1 MSSSAAAQE
10 WELLDALAAEDLRL
24 FAELAFPLI
33 EPGKVLTPSWH
44 IDHIAWLLG
53 EVVEGRERRVVVNV
67 PPRSLK
73 SILISVIFVA
83 FVLGNDP
90 SQKVIVS
97 SHNQELARKLAS
109 DFRRL
114 VQSDLYKR
122 VFPGFRL
129 APDGDRL
136 FEQKT
141 TLNGHRIAT
150 SVGATITGH
159 GADIIIVDD
168 PNRAKDVYS
177 EAHRLKVNTYFD
189 QELSSRLNDKQRGKI
204 IVVMQRLHEAD
215 LTGHLLAR
223 GGRWTHSAIQ
233 ARAEECRSYR
243 VGYAAGAVVSRD
255 IGDILLPEM
264 NSEESLEDVR
274 ATTGSTNFQAQYQ
287 QNPTPSDGLIIKR
300 EWLRFCDRLPDDFDF
315 VLVSWDTAST
325 IEEDADFSAGSVW
338 GLRQQHFYLLE
349 VVRGRYEAPELRQ
362 LIEATHERYQADVTL
377 VERAGIGHALGAE
390 MRRQSRIR
398 PILPSVTT
406 DKTARLIAQSPKF
419 EAQQVI
425 LPREAP
431 WLGPYLNELLA
442 FPASK
447 YDDQVDST
455 SQALKYLTTKLP
467 PPVRASKPA
476 RQPMRPRGRVRL
488 RGAS

>member
-1 MSSSAAAQE
+1 MSA
-10 WELLDALAAEDLRL
+10 LLDQGDGALLEALASEDLQL
-24 FAELAFPLI
+24 FAELAFPII
-33 EPGKVLTPSWH
+33 EPGKELIASWH
-44 IDHIAWLLG
+44 IDHLCWLMG
-53 EVVEGRERRVVVNV
+53 EVVDGYERRVIVNV

-83 FVLGNDP
+83 FAMGRDP
-90 SQKVIVS
+90 SLKIIVS

-114 VQSDLYKR
+114 VQSSFYRRL
-122 VFPGFRL
+122 FPRFQL
-129 APDGDRL
+129 THDGDRL
-136 FEQKT
+136 LEQKT
-141 TLNGHRIAT
+141 VLNGHRIAT

-189 QELSSRLNDKQRGKI
+189 QELSSRLNDKRRGRI
-204 IVVMQRLHEAD
+204 IVVMQRLHEDD

-243 VGYAAGAVVSRD
+243 IGCAAGDVISRS
-255 IGDILLPEM
+255 IGDILLAEM
-264 NSEESLEDVR
+264 NSEESLEDLR

-287 QNPTPSDGLIIKR
+287 QNPTPSEGLIIKR
-300 EWLRFCDRLPDDFDF
+300 EWLRFCDRLPEDFDF
-315 VLVSWDTAST
+315 VLVSWDPAST
-325 IEEDADFSAGSVW
+325 IGEDADHSAGTVW
-338 GLRQQHFYLLE
+338 GLRQQQFYLLD
-349 VVRGRYEAPELRQ
+349 VLRGRYEAPDLRH
-362 LIEATHERYQADVTL
+362 LIEATHERYGADVTL
-377 VERAGIGHALGAE
+377 IERAGIGHALGAE

-398 PILPSVTT
+398 PILPSVVT

-431 WLGPYLNELLA
+431 WLGIYLNELLA

-455 SQALKYLTTKLP
+455 SQALKYLTTKLS
-467 PPVRASKPA
+467 PPVRAPQLA
-476 RQPMRPRGRVRL
+476 RQPTRPVGRQRMRR
-488 RGAS
+488 AS

>member
-1 MSSSAAAQE
+1 MSA
-10 WELLDALAAEDLRL
+10 LLDRGDGALLEALATEDLQL
-24 FAELAFPLI
+24 FAELAFPI
-33 EPGKVLTPSWH
+33 VEPGKELIASWH
-44 IDHIAWLLG
+44 IDHLCWLMG
-53 EVVEGRERRVVVNV
+53 EVIDGNERRVIVNV

-73 SILISVIFVA
+73 SILISVISVA
-83 FVLGNDP
+83 FAIGRDP
-90 SQKVIVS
+90 SLKVIVS

-114 VQSDLYKR
+114 VQSSFYRRL
-122 VFPGFRL
+122 FPRFRL

-204 IVVMQRLHEAD
+204 IVVMQRLHEDD

-233 ARAEECRSYR
+233 ARAEEYRSYR
-243 VGYAAGAVVSRD
+243 VGYAAEDLISRE

-264 NSEESLEDVR
+264 NSDESLEDVR

-300 EWLRFCDRLPDDFDF
+300 EWLRFCDRLPEDFDF
-315 VLVSWDTAST
+315 VLVSWDPAST
-325 IEEDADFSAGSVW
+325 IGEDADHSAGTVW
-338 GLRQQHFYLLE
+338 GLRQQQFYLLE
-349 VVRGRYEAPELRQ
+349 VIRGRYEAPDLRH
-362 LIEATHERYQADVTL
+362 LMEMTHERFEADVTL
-377 VERAGIGHALGAE
+377 IERAGIGHALGAE

-455 SQALKYLTTKLP
+455 SQALKYLTNKLP
-467 PPVRASKPA
+467 PPVRATKPA
-476 RQPMRPRGRVRL
+476 RKPTRL
-488 RGAS
+488 RGRIRLRESR